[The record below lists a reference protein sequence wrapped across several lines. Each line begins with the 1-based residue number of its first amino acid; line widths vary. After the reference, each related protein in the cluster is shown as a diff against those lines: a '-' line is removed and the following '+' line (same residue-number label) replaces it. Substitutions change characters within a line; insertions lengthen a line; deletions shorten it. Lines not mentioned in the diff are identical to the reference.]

1 MAGATEARRKT
12 PALAELRTESM
23 ESQCPPPRVRRL
35 ESIISSGENCHDFHQ
50 DIQQLLVRLGEV
62 EFHNESILA
71 SAFSD
76 LQTLWKIS
84 RHGAL
89 GNLRA
94 VLADLITED
103 ENVRVF
109 KNTVDYI
116 AEVKGCFEGKEE
128 MWRCIKH
135 VLCVM
140 WNCTDVSTKLC
151 RRISETGIL
160 SLSIQ
165 LLTDLC
171 TTGDFTSDDKKH
183 FQVKAFLGLLH
194 NCIRNC
200 SECKDVLL
208 QGSCVSL
215 LPKLF
220 YAPSP
225 MVKAKALMVTSYLVN
240 EQENSILNSSE
251 DTITFIVQVLADS
264 SKSRNHI
271 SSKYGMS
278 CLEIMKGLN
287 NIAMN
292 DNNKVKIVAA
302 GGLKLYAMLV
312 VSEDEDERE
321 MAALGVWTLS
331 FAVENKARI
340 IQEPGAGGRCVPLI
354 AILRLSLRMLTKVR
368 TNTSS
373 AHHAR
378 GALWELFHGIEKLE
392 MSGVDSSIPHV
403 MISYQWDSQKMMIK
417 VKDSLVHAGFKVW
430 MDVEHMTGSTL
441 EAMALAVERA
451 SVCLICMSDKYKAS
465 PSCRTESEYIF
476 RLHKEIVPLRLQ
488 PGYRPDGWLGI
499 LVGSHLYFDFSNEDL
514 YRSSLPKLIKEL
526 GQRGKIHLPPVAKTS
541 TSTNGDEPDTV
552 LERRDSV
559 RLSRHAHGASRDPSR
574 DYGKEAT
581 VEQWA
586 HGDVVKWLADH
597 KLGQVSDRFSS
608 IDGPLLLE
616 MRRVR
621 KVAPE
626 FFYRTLQ
633 HDLRMDLATALRFS
647 QMLGK
652 LV

>member
-1 MAGATEARRKT
+1 MMTAVPETKRKT

-23 ESQCPPPRVRRL
+23 ESQCSPSRVRRL
-35 ESIISSGENCHDFHQ
+35 ESIISSGETCHDFHQ
-50 DIQQLLVRLGEV
+50 DIQQLLVRLGDV
-62 EFHNESILA
+62 EFHNDTIWA
-71 SAFSD
+71 TAFTD

-94 VLADLITED
+94 VLADLIIED
-103 ENVRVF
+103 ENVRIF
-109 KNTVDYI
+109 KNTVNCM

-128 MWRCIKH
+128 LWRCVKH

-151 RRISETGIL
+151 RKISEAGIL
-160 SLSIQ
+160 SQSTR
-165 LLTDLC
+165 LLAELTV
-171 TTGDFTSDDKKH
+171 TEDFVSDDKKH
-183 FQVKAFLGLLH
+183 FQVKACLGLLH

-200 SECKDVLL
+200 SDCKDGLL
-208 QGSCVSL
+208 QASCVSL
-215 LPKLF
+215 LPNLF
-220 YAPSP
+220 NVPSP

-240 EQENSILNSSE
+240 EQENSILNSSD
-251 DTITFIVQVLADS
+251 DTITFIVQVLAES

-271 SSKYGMS
+271 SSKFGMS

-292 DNNKVKIVAA
+292 DANKVKVVAA
-302 GGLKLYAMLV
+302 GGLKLYAMLL

-321 MAALGVWTLS
+321 MAALGIWTLS
-331 FAVENKARI
+331 FATDNKTRI
-340 IQEPGAGGRCVPLI
+340 MQEPGLVEG
-354 AILRLSLRMLTKVR
+354 LRTLTKVR
-368 TNTSS
+368 NNTSS

-378 GALWELFHGIEKLE
+378 GALWELFHGMEKLE
-392 MSGVDSSIPHV
+392 TTVVDSSVPHV
-403 MISYQWDSQKMMIK
+403 MISYQWDSQKMMVKIK
-417 VKDSLVHAGFKVW
+417 DCLVQAGFKVW

-451 SVCLICMSDKYKAS
+451 AVVLICMSDKYKAS

-476 RLHKEIVPLRLQ
+476 RLHKDIVPLRLQ
-488 PGYRPDGWLGI
+488 QGYRPDGWLGI
-499 LVGSHLYFDFSNEDL
+499 LVGSHLYFDFSSDDL
-514 YRSSLPKLIKEL
+514 ARTNLPKVVKEL
-526 GQRGKIHLPPVAKTS
+526 GHRGKVTMAFAKAVTD
-541 TSTNGDEPDTV
+541 DEPDTT
-552 LERRDSV
+552 LERREST
-559 RLSRHAHGASRDPSR
+559 RRRPRAASHDLTRDC
-574 DYGKEAT
+574 GKEAA
-581 VEQWA
+581 VEQWS
-586 HGDVVKWLADH
+586 HSDVVKWLADH
-597 KLGQVSDRFSS
+597 KLAQVSDRFYS

-633 HDLRMDLATALRFS
+633 HDLKMDLATALRFS
-647 QMLGK
+647 QTLGR